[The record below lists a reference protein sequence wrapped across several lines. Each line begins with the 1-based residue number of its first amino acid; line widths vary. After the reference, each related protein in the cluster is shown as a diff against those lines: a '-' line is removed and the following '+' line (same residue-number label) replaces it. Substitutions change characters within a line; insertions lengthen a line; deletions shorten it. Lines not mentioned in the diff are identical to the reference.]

1 MTTYRLLG
9 IFAFVV
15 LLVGAVALSGGQRES
30 AAPVTVEEAMP
41 DPGYSARKAHM
52 VQTAADGH
60 PLYTLD
66 AAQVQQQPGQETVT
80 LEQVQFAFRD
90 DSGNEWT
97 ARANQGE
104 LSQNT
109 GIVKLAGAVHV
120 NGKLP
125 GADEPAD
132 LTTEHLA
139 FDTHAQLLTTADPV
153 TLVMSGHKLDA
164 TGMIANL
171 KESRVQLESAIHG
184 TYLP

>member
-1 MTTYRLLG
+1 MTYRLLG
-9 IFAFVV
+9 ILAFVA
-15 LLVGAVALSGGQRES
+15 LIVGAFVLSGGQRDS
-30 AAPVTVEEAMP
+30 ATQVTVEDSMP

-80 LEQVQFAFRD
+80 LQQVQFAFRD

-97 ARANQGE
+97 ARAHQGE
-104 LSQNT
+104 LSQDS
-109 GIVKLAGAVHV
+109 GIVKLSGAVHV
-120 NGKLP
+120 NGTLP

-139 FDTHAQLLTTADPV
+139 FDTHAQVLTTADPV
-153 TLVMSGHKLDA
+153 TLVMSGRKLDA
-164 TGMIANL
+164 TGMRADL
-171 KESRVQLESAIHG
+171 KEGRVQLESAIHG

>member
-1 MTTYRLLG
+1 VTYRLLG
-9 IFAFVV
+9 ILAFVA
-15 LLVGAVALSGGQRES
+15 LLIGAIVLSGGQRES
-30 AAPVTVEEAMP
+30 AAPVTVEESMP
-41 DPGYSARKAHM
+41 DPGYSARGAHM

-66 AAQVQQQPGQETVT
+66 AAQVQQEGGEGTVKMQ
-80 LEQVQFAFRD
+80 QVQFAFRD
-90 DSGNEWT
+90 DSGNQWN
-97 ARANQGE
+97 ARANEGE
-104 LSQNT
+104 LSQNS

-120 NGKLP
+120 NGRLP
-125 GADEPAD
+125 GSEEPAD

-139 FDTHAQLLTTADPV
+139 FDTNAQLLTTSDPV
-153 TLVMSGHKLDA
+153 TLVMSGRKLDA

>member
-1 MTTYRLLG
+1 MTYRVLG
-9 IFAFVV
+9 ILAFVA
-15 LLVGAVALSGGQRES
+15 LLVGAVVLTGGQRES
-30 AAPVTVEEAMP
+30 AVQVTVEESMP

-66 AAQVQQQPGQETVT
+66 AAEVQQQPGQDTVT
-80 LEQVQFAFRD
+80 MQQVQFAFRD

-97 ARANQGE
+97 ARSNEGE
-104 LSQNT
+104 LSQSS

-125 GADEPAD
+125 GAAEPAD
-132 LTTEHLA
+132 LSTEHLA

-153 TLVMSGHKLDA
+153 TLVMSGRKLDA
-164 TGMIANL
+164 TGMTANL

>member
-1 MTTYRLLG
+1 MTYRLLG
-9 IFAFVV
+9 ILAFVA
-15 LLVGAVALSGGQRES
+15 LIVGAFVLSGGQRES
-30 AAPVTVEEAMP
+30 AAQVTVEEAMP

-80 LEQVQFAFRD
+80 LQEVHFAFRD

-97 ARANQGE
+97 ARANEGE

-109 GIVKLAGAVHV
+109 GMVKLSGAVHV
-120 NGKLP
+120 NGILP

-132 LTTEHLA
+132 MSTEHLA
-139 FDTHAQLLTTADPV
+139 FDTKAQLLTTADPV
-153 TLVMSGHKLDA
+153 TLVMSGRKLDA
-164 TGMIANL
+164 TGMKANL